1 MNLIPNRIVYRLNPR
16 RYYPY
21 EKMLV
26 VPSIVDRDN
35 LLRLRYCM
43 VDDRRSV
50 DHAAVNAV
58 VENHDMI
65 LIVSCD
71 ESFDDASLS
80 YCLFMF
86 QVVLCTNLVE
96 K

>member
-1 MNLIPNRIVYRLNPR
+1 MD
-16 RYYPY
+16 
-21 EKMLV
+21 KD
-26 VPSIVDRDN
+26 S

-50 DHAAVNAV
+50 DHAVVNVA

-71 ESFDDASLS
+71 ESFDDAS
-80 YCLFMF
+80 YNIDCLYLYFK
-86 QVVLCTNLVE
+86 L
-96 K
+96 

>member
-1 MNLIPNRIVYRLNPR
+1 
-16 RYYPY
+16 
-21 EKMLV
+21 
-26 VPSIVDRDN
+26 
-35 LLRLRYCM
+35 M

-50 DHAAVNAV
+50 DHVVVNVV

-80 YCLFMF
+80 YCLLLFALTIISHYLAIMVKKF
-86 QVVLCTNLVE
+86 AGLCDTFILLSTPP
-96 K
+96 

>member
-1 MNLIPNRIVYRLNPR
+1 MVLN
-16 RYYPY
+16 
-21 EKMLV
+21 
-26 VPSIVDRDN
+26 IVDKDS

-50 DHAAVNAV
+50 DHAVVNVA

-80 YCLFMF
+80 CLFVFIF
-86 QVVLCTNLVE
+86 QTVTTVYKFCGKEICRALQY
-96 K
+96 